1 MSETLSPVSAHPA
14 RPTLAADIIIAN
26 APDPVFV
33 CDLEGKILEANE
45 AVSRLLGLRPD
56 EVLEQSIARFLG
68 QEEAREFVVALRE
81 VVERGVTRNV
91 RLHPRSASGEM
102 IPTTLNA
109 SALRDTDGNI
119 IGAIGILRD
128 MRELD
133 QARAYAESLIKNAP
147 DPVFVSDLEG
157 KIHEANDAVFSLLG
171 FRPDELI
178 EQSLSRIISPE
189 ETWEFMVAL
198 REVVECGVT
207 RNARLHPRRASGD
220 VIPTTLN
227 ASALRDA
234 EGRVIGA
241 IGILRDMRELDKARA
256 YAESLI
262 KNAPDPVFVSDL
274 EGKIHQA
281 NDAVFSLL
289 GFRPDELIEQSLSRI
304 ISPEETWEFMVALR
318 EVVECGVTRN
328 ARLHPRRAS
337 GDVIPTTLNASAL
350 RDAEGR
356 VIGAIGILRD
366 MRELDKARAYAES
379 LIKNAP
385 DPVFVSDLEG
395 KIHQANDAVSH
406 LLGFRQDEVVEQ
418 SVSRFLGADE
428 TREFVAA
435 LREVV
440 EHGVSRNVP
449 LHPRSASGEV
459 ISTTLNASA
468 LRDADGNVIG
478 AIGILRDMRA
488 YEQVLHDLEDSRRE
502 LRDADQA
509 KDRFL
514 AVVSH
519 ELRTPLTAMLGWVRL
534 LTGGMLDDAT
544 SARALPVIERNT
556 KLLAQLIDDLLDVSR
571 IVAGKLRLEV
581 GPVDLVA
588 VIESAIEAVQGLADA
603 KSIGL
608 KAVLDPSAGSVAGDP
623 GRLQQVVWNLL
634 SNAIKF
640 TPSRGRIDL
649 RLERAGS
656 HARLTV
662 RDTGRGISPELLPH
676 IFDRFRQDERS
687 RRHGGLGLGLA
698 IVRHIVALHDG
709 SVRAESD
716 GEGRGATLVVELPL
730 PTDDVRSAPKPAAV
744 YRRLESAPSRLINL
758 AGRRILVV
766 DDEPDARDLLSTIL
780 GRAGADVTVAA
791 SADEALEV
799 LRRWRPDVLVS
810 DIGMPGDDGYVLIRK
825 VRTLL
830 PEEGSQVRAL
840 ALTAYARS
848 EDRVLALEAGFHTHI
863 AKPVDPLELTALI
876 AGLAPERR
884 D

>member
-1 MSETLSPVSAHPA
+1 MPETLSPAARTA

-45 AVSRLLGLRPD
+45 AVSRLLGLRRD
-56 EVLEQSIARFLG
+56 EVLEQSISRFLG
-68 QEEAREFVVALRE
+68 QDEAREFVVALRE
-81 VVERGVTRNV
+81 VVERDVTRNV
-91 RLHPRSASGEM
+91 RLQPRSASGEM

-133 QARAYAESLIKNAP
+133 Q
-147 DPVFVSDLEG
+147 
-157 KIHEANDAVFSLLG
+157 
-171 FRPDELI
+171 
-178 EQSLSRIISPE
+178 
-189 ETWEFMVAL
+189 
-198 REVVECGVT
+198 
-207 RNARLHPRRASGD
+207 
-220 VIPTTLN
+220 
-227 ASALRDA
+227 
-234 EGRVIGA
+234 
-241 IGILRDMRELDKARA
+241 ARA

-318 EVVECGVTRN
+318 EVVDRGVTRN
-328 ARLHPRRAS
+328 ARLHPRSAS

-350 RDAEGR
+350 RDTDGR

-395 KIHQANDAVSH
+395 KILQANDAVSH

-440 EHGVSRNVP
+440 EHGVSRNVR

-468 LRDADGNVIG
+468 LRAADGNVIG

-514 AVVSH
+514 AIVSH

-534 LTGGMLDDAT
+534 LTTGMLDEAT

-556 KLLAQLIDDLLDVSR
+556 KLLAQLIDDLLDVSG

-634 SNAIKF
+634 ANAIKF
-640 TPSRGRIDL
+640 TPCKGRIDL

-676 IFDRFRQDERS
+676 IFDRFRQDERT
-687 RRHGGLGLGLA
+687 RQHGGLGLGLA
-698 IVRHIVALHDG
+698 IVRHIVKLHEG
-709 SVRAESD
+709 SVWAESD

-730 PTDDVRSAPKPAAV
+730 PTDDVRSAQKPAAV
-744 YRRLESAPSRLINL
+744 YRRLGSASSRLINL

-766 DDEPDARDLLSTIL
+766 DDEADARDLLAEIL
-780 GRAGADVTVAA
+780 GQAGADVIVVG

-825 VRTLL
+825 VRALG

>member
-1 MSETLSPVSAHPA
+1 MPDTLSPPA
-14 RPTLAADIIIAN
+14 ARTPRPTLAADIIIAN

-45 AVSRLLGLRPD
+45 AVSRLLGLRRD
-56 EVLEQSIARFLG
+56 EVLEQSISRFLG
-68 QEEAREFVVALRE
+68 QDEAREFVVALRE
-81 VVERGVTRNV
+81 VVERDVTRNV
-91 RLHPRSASGEM
+91 RLQPRSASGEM

-133 QARAYAESLIKNAP
+133 
-147 DPVFVSDLEG
+147 
-157 KIHEANDAVFSLLG
+157 H
-171 FRPDELI
+171 
-178 EQSLSRIISPE
+178 
-189 ETWEFMVAL
+189 
-198 REVVECGVT
+198 
-207 RNARLHPRRASGD
+207 
-220 VIPTTLN
+220 
-227 ASALRDA
+227 
-234 EGRVIGA
+234 
-241 IGILRDMRELDKARA
+241 ARA

-318 EVVECGVTRN
+318 EVVDRGVTRN
-328 ARLHPRRAS
+328 ARLHPRSAS

-350 RDAEGR
+350 RDTEGR

-395 KIHQANDAVSH
+395 KILQANDAVSH

-440 EHGVSRNVP
+440 EHGVSRNVR

-514 AVVSH
+514 AIVSH

-534 LTGGMLDDAT
+534 LTTGRLDDAT

-556 KLLAQLIDDLLDVSR
+556 KLLAQLIDDLLDVSG
-571 IVAGKLRLEV
+571 IIAGKLRLEV

-608 KAVLDPSAGSVAGDP
+608 KAVLDPSAGSVEGDP

-634 SNAIKF
+634 ANAIKF

-676 IFDRFRQDERS
+676 IFDRFRQDERT
-687 RRHGGLGLGLA
+687 RQHGGLGLGLA
-698 IVRHIVALHDG
+698 IVRHIVKLHEG
-709 SVRAESD
+709 NVWAESD

-730 PTDDVRSAPKPAAV
+730 PIDDVRPSPKPATV
-744 YRRLESAPSRLINL
+744 YRRLDSASSRLINL

-766 DDEPDARDLLSTIL
+766 DDEADARDLLAQIL
-780 GRAGADVTVAA
+780 GQAGADVIVVG
-791 SADEALEV
+791 SADEALET

-810 DIGMPGDDGYVLIRK
+810 DIGMPGDDGYVLIRN
-825 VRTLL
+825 VRALSSG
-830 PEEGSQVRAL
+830 EGGQVRAL

>member
-1 MSETLSPVSAHPA
+1 
-14 RPTLAADIIIAN
+14 
-26 APDPVFV
+26 
-33 CDLEGKILEANE
+33 
-45 AVSRLLGLRPD
+45 
-56 EVLEQSIARFLG
+56 
-68 QEEAREFVVALRE
+68 
-81 VVERGVTRNV
+81 
-91 RLHPRSASGEM
+91 
-102 IPTTLNA
+102 
-109 SALRDTDGNI
+109 
-119 IGAIGILRD
+119 
-128 MRELD
+128 
-133 QARAYAESLIKNAP
+133 
-147 DPVFVSDLEG
+147 
-157 KIHEANDAVFSLLG
+157 
-171 FRPDELI
+171 
-178 EQSLSRIISPE
+178 
-189 ETWEFMVAL
+189 MVAL

-207 RNARLHPRRASGD
+207 RNARLHPRSASGD

-227 ASALRDA
+227 ASALRDT

-274 EGKIHQA
+274 EGKI
-281 NDAVFSLL
+281 L
-289 GFRPDELIEQSLSRI
+289 
-304 ISPEETWEFMVALR
+304 
-318 EVVECGVTRN
+318 
-328 ARLHPRRAS
+328 
-337 GDVIPTTLNASAL
+337 
-350 RDAEGR
+350 
-356 VIGAIGILRD
+356 
-366 MRELDKARAYAES
+366 
-379 LIKNAP
+379 
-385 DPVFVSDLEG
+385 
-395 KIHQANDAVSH
+395 QANDAVSH

-440 EHGVSRNVP
+440 EHGVSRNVR

-468 LRDADGNVIG
+468 LRDPEGNVIG

-488 YEQVLHDLEDSRRE
+488 YEQVLRDLEDSRRE

-534 LTGGMLDDAT
+534 LTTGMLDDAT

-571 IVAGKLRLEV
+571 IVAGKLRLEA

-588 VIESAIEAVQGLADA
+588 VIESAIEAVQSLADA

-608 KAVLDPSAGSVAGDP
+608 KAVLDPSAGSLVGDS

-640 TPSRGRIDL
+640 SPSRGRIDL
-649 RLERAGS
+649 RLERAGA
-656 HARLTV
+656 HARLRV
-662 RDTGRGISPELLPH
+662 RDSGRGISRELLPH
-676 IFDRFRQDERS
+676 IFDRFRQDEGT

-698 IVRHIVALHDG
+698 IVRHIVELHEG
-709 SVRAESD
+709 RVWAESD

-730 PTDDVRSAPKPAAV
+730 PIDDVRPASKPAAV

-766 DDEPDARDLLSTIL
+766 DDEPDPRDLLAQIL
-780 GRAGADVTVAA
+780 GQAGAKVIVVG
-791 SADEALEV
+791 SADEALET

-825 VRTLL
+825 IRALSS
-830 PEEGSQVRAL
+830 EEGAQVRAL

-848 EDRVLALEAGFHTHI
+848 EDRALALEAGFHTHI

>member
-1 MSETLSPVSAHPA
+1 MPETLSPVSPTA

-33 CDLEGKILEANE
+33 CDLEGKILEAND
-45 AVSRLLGLRPD
+45 AVSRLLGLQRD
-56 EVLEQSIARFLG
+56 EVLEQSISRFLS
-68 QEEAREFVVALRE
+68 QNEAREFVVALRE
-81 VVERGVTRNV
+81 VVERDVTRNV
-91 RLHPRSASGEM
+91 RLQPRSASGEM

-157 KIHEANDAVFSLLG
+157 KLHQANDAVFSLLG

-189 ETWEFMVAL
+189 ETSEFMVAL
-198 REVVECGVT
+198 REVVERGVT
-207 RNARLHPRRASGD
+207 RNARLHPRSASGD

-227 ASALRDA
+227 ASALRDTD
-234 EGRVIGA
+234 GKVIGA

-274 EGKIHQA
+274 EGKI
-281 NDAVFSLL
+281 L
-289 GFRPDELIEQSLSRI
+289 
-304 ISPEETWEFMVALR
+304 
-318 EVVECGVTRN
+318 
-328 ARLHPRRAS
+328 
-337 GDVIPTTLNASAL
+337 
-350 RDAEGR
+350 
-356 VIGAIGILRD
+356 
-366 MRELDKARAYAES
+366 
-379 LIKNAP
+379 
-385 DPVFVSDLEG
+385 
-395 KIHQANDAVSH
+395 QANDAVSQ
-406 LLGFRQDEVVEQ
+406 LLGFRQDQVVEQ
-418 SVSRFLGADE
+418 SVSRFLGTDE

-440 EHGVSRNVP
+440 EHGVSRNVR

-468 LRDADGNVIG
+468 LRDAEGDVIG

-488 YEQVLHDLEDSRRE
+488 YEQVLHDLEESRRE

-534 LTGGMLDDAT
+534 LTTGMLDDVT
-544 SARALPVIERNT
+544 SARALTVIERNT
-556 KLLAQLIDDLLDVSR
+556 KILAQLIDDLLDVSR

-603 KSIGL
+603 KSVGL

-640 TPSRGRIDL
+640 TPNRGRIDL
-649 RLERAGS
+649 RLEHAGS

-662 RDTGRGISPELLPH
+662 RDTGQGISPELLPH
-676 IFDRFRQDERS
+676 IFDRFRQDERP

-698 IVRHIVALHDG
+698 IVRHIVELHDG
-709 SVRAESD
+709 KVWAESD
-716 GEGRGATLVVELPL
+716 GEGRGATLVVELRL
-730 PTDDVRSAPKPAAV
+730 PIDDVRPAPKPAAV
-744 YRRLESAPSRLINL
+744 YRRFESAPSRLINL
-758 AGRRILVV
+758 TGRRILVV
-766 DDEPDARDLLSTIL
+766 DDEADARDLLREIL
-780 GRAGADVTVAA
+780 SQAGAEVAVVA
-791 SADEALEV
+791 CADEALET

-825 VRTLL
+825 VRVLR
-830 PEEGSQVRAL
+830 PEEGGHVRAL

-848 EDRVLALEAGFHTHI
+848 EDRALALEAGFHTHI

>member
-1 MSETLSPVSAHPA
+1 MPEALSPVAVLTA

-45 AVSRLLGLRPD
+45 AVSRLLGLRRD
-56 EVLEQSIARFLG
+56 EVLEQSISRFLG
-68 QEEAREFVVALRE
+68 QDEAREFVVALRE
-81 VVERGVTRNV
+81 VVERDVTRNV
-91 RLHPRSASGEM
+91 RLQPRSASGEM

-133 QARAYAESLIKNAP
+133 
-147 DPVFVSDLEG
+147 
-157 KIHEANDAVFSLLG
+157 H
-171 FRPDELI
+171 
-178 EQSLSRIISPE
+178 
-189 ETWEFMVAL
+189 
-198 REVVECGVT
+198 
-207 RNARLHPRRASGD
+207 
-220 VIPTTLN
+220 
-227 ASALRDA
+227 
-234 EGRVIGA
+234 
-241 IGILRDMRELDKARA
+241 ARA

-318 EVVECGVTRN
+318 EVVDRGVTRN
-328 ARLHPRRAS
+328 ARLHPRSAS

-350 RDAEGR
+350 RDTEGR

-395 KIHQANDAVSH
+395 KILQANDAVSH

-440 EHGVSRNVP
+440 EHGVSRNVR

-514 AVVSH
+514 AIVSH

-534 LTGGMLDDAT
+534 LTTGRLDDAT

-556 KLLAQLIDDLLDVSR
+556 KLLAQLIDDLLDVSG
-571 IVAGKLRLEV
+571 IIAGKLRLEV

-634 SNAIKF
+634 ANAIKF
-640 TPSRGRIDL
+640 TPNRGRIDL

-676 IFDRFRQDERS
+676 IFDRFRQDERT
-687 RRHGGLGLGLA
+687 RQHGGLGLGLA
-698 IVRHIVALHDG
+698 IVRHIVKLHEG
-709 SVRAESD
+709 NVRAESD

-730 PTDDVRSAPKPAAV
+730 PIEDVSPAAKPAIV
-744 YRRLESAPSRLINL
+744 YRRLESASSRLINL

-766 DDEPDARDLLSTIL
+766 DDEADARDLLAQIL
-780 GRAGADVTVAA
+780 GQAGADVIVVG
-791 SADEALEV
+791 SADEALET

-825 VRTLL
+825 VRALGTA
-830 PEEGSQVRAL
+830 EGGQVRAL

-848 EDRVLALEAGFHTHI
+848 EDRALALEAGFHTHI

>member
-1 MSETLSPVSAHPA
+1 MPETLSPGPRTA

-45 AVSRLLGLRPD
+45 AVSRLLGLRRD
-56 EVLEQSIARFLG
+56 EVLEQSISRFLG
-68 QEEAREFVVALRE
+68 QDEAREFVVALRE
-81 VVERGVTRNV
+81 VVERDVTRNV
-91 RLHPRSASGEM
+91 RLQPRSASGEM

-109 SALRDTDGNI
+109 SALRDTDGSI

-133 QARAYAESLIKNAP
+133 Q
-147 DPVFVSDLEG
+147 
-157 KIHEANDAVFSLLG
+157 
-171 FRPDELI
+171 
-178 EQSLSRIISPE
+178 
-189 ETWEFMVAL
+189 
-198 REVVECGVT
+198 
-207 RNARLHPRRASGD
+207 
-220 VIPTTLN
+220 
-227 ASALRDA
+227 
-234 EGRVIGA
+234 
-241 IGILRDMRELDKARA
+241 ARA

-318 EVVECGVTRN
+318 EVVDRGVTRN
-328 ARLHPRRAS
+328 ARLHPRSAS
-337 GDVIPTTLNASAL
+337 GDVIPTALNASAL
-350 RDAEGR
+350 RDTEGR

-395 KIHQANDAVSH
+395 KILQANDAVSH

-440 EHGVSRNVP
+440 EHGVSRNVR

-468 LRDADGNVIG
+468 LRAADGNVIG

-488 YEQVLHDLEDSRRE
+488 YEQVLQDLEDSRRE

-514 AVVSH
+514 AIVSH

-534 LTGGMLDDAT
+534 LTTGMLDEAT

-556 KLLAQLIDDLLDVSR
+556 KLLAQLIDDLLDVSG

-634 SNAIKF
+634 ANAIKF
-640 TPSRGRIDL
+640 TPCRGRIDL

-676 IFDRFRQDERS
+676 IFDRFRQDERT
-687 RRHGGLGLGLA
+687 RQHGGLGLGLA
-698 IVRHIVALHDG
+698 IVRHIVKLHEG
-709 SVRAESD
+709 SVWAESD

-730 PTDDVRSAPKPAAV
+730 PTDDVRSAQKPAAV
-744 YRRLESAPSRLINL
+744 YRRLGSASSRLINL

-766 DDEPDARDLLSTIL
+766 DDEADARDLLAEIL
-780 GRAGADVTVAA
+780 GQAGADVIVVG
-791 SADEALEV
+791 SADEALEM

-825 VRTLL
+825 VRALG

-848 EDRVLALEAGFHTHI
+848 EDRALALEAGFHTHI

>member
-1 MSETLSPVSAHPA
+1 MPETLSPVSPTA

-33 CDLEGKILEANE
+33 CDLEGKILEAND
-45 AVSRLLGLRPD
+45 AVSRLLGLQRD
-56 EVLEQSIARFLG
+56 EVLEQSISRFLS
-68 QEEAREFVVALRE
+68 QNEAREFVVALRE
-81 VVERGVTRNV
+81 VVERDVTRNV
-91 RLHPRSASGEM
+91 RLQPRSASGEM

-157 KIHEANDAVFSLLG
+157 KLHQANDAVFSLLG

-189 ETWEFMVAL
+189 ETSEFMVAL
-198 REVVECGVT
+198 REVVERGVT
-207 RNARLHPRRASGD
+207 RNARLHPRSASGD

-227 ASALRDA
+227 ASALRDTD
-234 EGRVIGA
+234 GKVIGA

-274 EGKIHQA
+274 EGKI
-281 NDAVFSLL
+281 L
-289 GFRPDELIEQSLSRI
+289 
-304 ISPEETWEFMVALR
+304 
-318 EVVECGVTRN
+318 
-328 ARLHPRRAS
+328 
-337 GDVIPTTLNASAL
+337 
-350 RDAEGR
+350 
-356 VIGAIGILRD
+356 
-366 MRELDKARAYAES
+366 
-379 LIKNAP
+379 
-385 DPVFVSDLEG
+385 
-395 KIHQANDAVSH
+395 QANDAVSQ
-406 LLGFRQDEVVEQ
+406 LLGFRQDQVVEQ
-418 SVSRFLGADE
+418 SVSRFLGTDE

-468 LRDADGNVIG
+468 LRDAEGDVIG

-488 YEQVLHDLEDSRRE
+488 YEQVLHDLEESRRE

-534 LTGGMLDDAT
+534 LTTGMLDDVT
-544 SARALPVIERNT
+544 SARALTVIERNT
-556 KLLAQLIDDLLDVSR
+556 KILAQLIDDLLDVSR

-603 KSIGL
+603 KSVGL

-640 TPSRGRIDL
+640 TPNRGRIDL
-649 RLERAGS
+649 RLEHAGS

-662 RDTGRGISPELLPH
+662 RDTGQGISPELLPH
-676 IFDRFRQDERS
+676 IFDRFRQDERP

-698 IVRHIVALHDG
+698 IVRHIVELHDG
-709 SVRAESD
+709 KVWAESD
-716 GEGRGATLVVELPL
+716 GEGRGATLVVELRL
-730 PTDDVRSAPKPAAV
+730 PIDDVRPAPKPAAV
-744 YRRLESAPSRLINL
+744 YRRFESAPSRLINL
-758 AGRRILVV
+758 TGRRILVV
-766 DDEPDARDLLSTIL
+766 DDEADARDLLREIL
-780 GRAGADVTVAA
+780 SQAGAEVAVVA
-791 SADEALEV
+791 CADEALET

-825 VRTLL
+825 VRALR
-830 PEEGSQVRAL
+830 PEEGGHVRAL

-848 EDRVLALEAGFHTHI
+848 EDRALALEAGFHTHI

>member
-1 MSETLSPVSAHPA
+1 MAGPPELATQPGVIEAVSG
-14 RPTLAADIIIAN
+14 RVKSRGSLDADIIIA
-26 APDPVFV
+26 
-33 CDLEGKILEANE
+33 
-45 AVSRLLGLRPD
+45 
-56 EVLEQSIARFLG
+56 
-68 QEEAREFVVALRE
+68 
-81 VVERGVTRNV
+81 
-91 RLHPRSASGEM
+91 
-102 IPTTLNA
+102 
-109 SALRDTDGNI
+109 
-119 IGAIGILRD
+119 
-128 MRELD
+128 
-133 QARAYAESLIKNAP
+133 NAP

-157 KIHEANDAVFSLLG
+157 KILQANDAVSQLLG
-171 FRPDELI
+171 FRQDEVL
-178 EQSLSRIISPE
+178 EQSLARFISPQ
-189 ETWEFMVAL
+189 ETREFRAAL
-198 REVVECGVT
+198 RKVFQPCVMRKVVLNT
-207 RNARLHPRRASGD
+207 RSAGGE
-220 VIPTTLN
+220 VIPTSLN
-227 ASALRDA
+227 ASALRDPD
-234 EGRVIGA
+234 GRAIGV

-274 EGKIHQA
+274 EGKILQA
-281 NDAVFSLL
+281 NDAISAIL
-289 GFRPDELIEQSLSRI
+289 GFRPDEVIEQSLSRI
-304 ISPEETWEFMVALR
+304 ISPAETREFLAALR
-318 EVVECGVTRN
+318 EAVERGVTRN
-328 ARLHPRRAS
+328 ARLNPRCSSGQRILPSFPTRRSSDLDGRA
-337 GDVIPTTLNASAL
+337 
-350 RDAEGR
+350 
-356 VIGAIGILRD
+356 IGVIGILRD

-395 KIHQANDAVSH
+395 KILQANDAVSH

-418 SVSRFLGADE
+418 TVSRFLAADE

-514 AVVSH
+514 AIVSH

-534 LTGGMLDDAT
+534 LTTGRLDDAT

-556 KLLAQLIDDLLDVSR
+556 KLLAQLIDDLLDVSG
-571 IVAGKLRLEV
+571 IIAGKLRLEV

-634 SNAIKF
+634 ANAIKF
-640 TPSRGRIDL
+640 TPNRGRIDL
-649 RLERAGS
+649 RLERAGA

-676 IFDRFRQDERS
+676 IFDRFRQDERT
-687 RRHGGLGLGLA
+687 RQHGGLGLGLA
-698 IVRHIVALHDG
+698 IVRHIVKLHEG
-709 SVRAESD
+709 NVWAESE

-730 PTDDVRSAPKPAAV
+730 PIDDVHSAPKTATV
-744 YRRLESAPSRLINL
+744 YRRLESASSRLINL

-766 DDEPDARDLLSTIL
+766 DDEADARELLAQIL
-780 GRAGADVTVAA
+780 GQAGA
-791 SADEALEV
+791 
-799 LRRWRPDVLVS
+799 
-810 DIGMPGDDGYVLIRK
+810 
-825 VRTLL
+825 
-830 PEEGSQVRAL
+830 
-840 ALTAYARS
+840 
-848 EDRVLALEAGFHTHI
+848 H
-863 AKPVDPLELTALI
+863 
-876 AGLAPERR
+876 
-884 D
+884 

>member
-1 MSETLSPVSAHPA
+1 MPETLSPVATRPDG
-14 RPTLAADIIIAN
+14 PTLAADLIIAN

-33 CDLEGKILEANE
+33 CDLDGKILEANE
-45 AVSRLLGLRPD
+45 AVSRLLGLRRD
-56 EVLEQSIARFLG
+56 EVLEQSISRFIS
-68 QEEAREFVVALRE
+68 QDEAREFVVALRE

-91 RLHPRSASGEM
+91 RLHPRSVSGER

-119 IGAIGILRD
+119 TGAIGILRD

-133 QARAYAESLIKNAP
+133 HARAYAESLIKNAP

-157 KIHEANDAVFSLLG
+157 KILQANDAVFSLLG

-189 ETWEFMVAL
+189 ETREFMVAL
-198 REVVECGVT
+198 REVVERGVT
-207 RNARLHPRRASGD
+207 RNARLHPRSASGD

-227 ASALRDA
+227 ASALRDPA
-234 EGRVIGA
+234 GNVIGA

-274 EGKIHQA
+274 EGKI
-281 NDAVFSLL
+281 L
-289 GFRPDELIEQSLSRI
+289 
-304 ISPEETWEFMVALR
+304 
-318 EVVECGVTRN
+318 
-328 ARLHPRRAS
+328 
-337 GDVIPTTLNASAL
+337 
-350 RDAEGR
+350 
-356 VIGAIGILRD
+356 
-366 MRELDKARAYAES
+366 
-379 LIKNAP
+379 
-385 DPVFVSDLEG
+385 
-395 KIHQANDAVSH
+395 QANDAVSD
-406 LLGFRQDEVVEQ
+406 LLGFREDQVVEQ

-440 EHGVSRNVP
+440 ERGVSRNVP
-449 LHPRSASGEV
+449 LHPRSASDEV

-468 LRDADGNVIG
+468 LRDPNGDVIG

-488 YEQVLHDLEDSRRE
+488 YEQVLHDLEESRRE
-502 LRDADQA
+502 LRDANQA

-534 LTGGMLDDAT
+534 LTAGMLDDAT
-544 SARALPVIERNT
+544 AARALLVIERNT
-556 KLLAQLIDDLLDVSR
+556 KLLAQLIEDLLEVSR
-571 IVAGKLRLEV
+571 IVAGKLRLEI

-608 KAVLDPSAGSVAGDP
+608 KAVLDPSAGSVSGDP
-623 GRLQQVVWNLL
+623 DRLQQVVWNLL
-634 SNAIKF
+634 ANAIKF
-640 TPSRGRIDL
+640 TPGRGRVEL
-649 RLERAGS
+649 RLERAGA
-656 HARLTV
+656 HARLMV
-662 RDTGRGISPELLPH
+662 RDTGQGIAPDLLPH
-676 IFDRFRQDERS
+676 VFDRFRQDERA

-698 IVRHIVALHDG
+698 IVRNIVELHG
-709 SVRAESD
+709 GTVRADSE
-716 GEGRGATLVVELPL
+716 GEGRGATFVVELPL
-730 PTDDVRSAPKPAAV
+730 PADQIRPGPEPTAV
-744 YRRLESAPSRLINL
+744 YRRPETGSPRLLNL
-758 AGRRILVV
+758 DGRRILVV
-766 DDEPDARDLLSTIL
+766 DDEADARDLLATIL
-780 GRAGADVTVAA
+780 GRAGAEVTAVS
-791 SADEALEV
+791 SADEALAT

-810 DIGMPGDDGYVLIRK
+810 DIGMPGDDGYILIGKIRAL
-825 VRTLL
+825 R
-830 PEEGSQVRAL
+830 PDEGSQVPAL

-848 EDRVLALEAGFHTHI
+848 EDRIRALEAGFHTHI

-876 AGLAPERR
+876 AGLAPARAR
-884 D
+884 ATGS

>member
-1 MSETLSPVSAHPA
+1 MAERAT

-33 CDLEGKILEANE
+33 CDLEGKILEANG
-45 AVSRLLGLRPD
+45 AVSRLLGLRRD

-68 QEEAREFVVALRE
+68 PDEAREFVVALRE

-91 RLHPRSASGEM
+91 RLQPRSASGEM

-109 SALRDTDGNI
+109 SALRDTDSNI

-133 QARAYAESLIKNAP
+133 Q
-147 DPVFVSDLEG
+147 
-157 KIHEANDAVFSLLG
+157 
-171 FRPDELI
+171 
-178 EQSLSRIISPE
+178 
-189 ETWEFMVAL
+189 
-198 REVVECGVT
+198 
-207 RNARLHPRRASGD
+207 
-220 VIPTTLN
+220 
-227 ASALRDA
+227 
-234 EGRVIGA
+234 
-241 IGILRDMRELDKARA
+241 ARA

-304 ISPEETWEFMVALR
+304 ISQEETSEFMVALR

-328 ARLHPRRAS
+328 ARLHPRSAS

-350 RDAEGR
+350 RDVEGR

-395 KIHQANDAVSH
+395 KILQANDAVSH

-435 LREVV
+435 LKEVV
-440 EHGVSRNVP
+440 EHGVSRNVR
-449 LHPRSASGEV
+449 LHPRSASGEI

-468 LRDADGNVIG
+468 LRDTEGDVIG

-488 YEQVLHDLEDSRRE
+488 YEQVLSDLEESRRE
-502 LRDADQA
+502 LCDADQA

-534 LTGGMLDDAT
+534 LTTGMLDDAT

-556 KLLAQLIDDLLDVSR
+556 KLLAQLIDDLLNVSR
-571 IVAGKLRLEV
+571 IVAGKLTLEA

-588 VIESAIEAVQGLADA
+588 VIEWAMEAVQGLADA

-608 KAVLDPSAGSVAGDP
+608 KAVLDPSAGAVVGDP

-662 RDTGRGISPELLPH
+662 RDTGRGIHPELLPH
-676 IFDRFRQDERS
+676 IFDRFRQDDGTK
-687 RRHGGLGLGLA
+687 RHGGLGLGLA
-698 IVRHIVALHDG
+698 IVRHIVELHEG
-709 SVRAESD
+709 TVRAQSE

-730 PTDDVRSAPKPAAV
+730 PVDDVPPAPKPAAV
-744 YRRLESAPSRLINL
+744 YRKLENAPSRLINL
-758 AGRRILVV
+758 VGRRILVV
-766 DDEPDARDLLSTIL
+766 DDEADARDLLAEIL
-780 GRAGADVTVAA
+780 GHAGATVAVVS
-791 SADEALEV
+791 SADEALET
-799 LRRWRPDVLVS
+799 LSRWRPDVLVS

-825 VRTLL
+825 VRALSA
-830 PEEGSQVRAL
+830 EEGGLVRAL

-848 EDRVLALEAGFHTHI
+848 EDRALALEAGFHTHI

-876 AGLAPERR
+876 AGLAPDRR
-884 D
+884 S

>member
-1 MSETLSPVSAHPA
+1 MPETLSSGPRTA

-45 AVSRLLGLRPD
+45 AVSRLLGLRRD
-56 EVLEQSIARFLG
+56 EVLEQSISRFLG
-68 QEEAREFVVALRE
+68 QDEAREFVVALRE
-81 VVERGVTRNV
+81 VVERDVTRNV
-91 RLHPRSASGEM
+91 RLQPRSASGEM

-109 SALRDTDGNI
+109 SALRDTDGSI

-133 QARAYAESLIKNAP
+133 Q
-147 DPVFVSDLEG
+147 
-157 KIHEANDAVFSLLG
+157 
-171 FRPDELI
+171 
-178 EQSLSRIISPE
+178 
-189 ETWEFMVAL
+189 
-198 REVVECGVT
+198 
-207 RNARLHPRRASGD
+207 
-220 VIPTTLN
+220 
-227 ASALRDA
+227 
-234 EGRVIGA
+234 
-241 IGILRDMRELDKARA
+241 ARA

-318 EVVECGVTRN
+318 EVVDRGVTRN
-328 ARLHPRRAS
+328 ARLHPRSAS
-337 GDVIPTTLNASAL
+337 GDVIPTALNASAL
-350 RDAEGR
+350 RDTEGR

-395 KIHQANDAVSH
+395 KILQANDAVSH

-440 EHGVSRNVP
+440 EHGVSRNVR

-468 LRDADGNVIG
+468 LRAADGNVIG

-488 YEQVLHDLEDSRRE
+488 YEQVLQDLEDSRRE

-514 AVVSH
+514 AIVSH

-534 LTGGMLDDAT
+534 LTTGMLDEAT

-556 KLLAQLIDDLLDVSR
+556 KLLAQLIDDLLDVSG

-634 SNAIKF
+634 ANAIKF
-640 TPSRGRIDL
+640 TPCRGRIDL

-676 IFDRFRQDERS
+676 IFDRFRQDERT
-687 RRHGGLGLGLA
+687 RQHGGLGLGLA
-698 IVRHIVALHDG
+698 IVRHIVKLHEG
-709 SVRAESD
+709 SVWAESD

-730 PTDDVRSAPKPAAV
+730 PTDDVRSAQKPAAV
-744 YRRLESAPSRLINL
+744 YRRLGSASSRLINL

-766 DDEPDARDLLSTIL
+766 DDEADARDLLAEIL
-780 GRAGADVTVAA
+780 GQAGADVIVVG
-791 SADEALEV
+791 SADEALEM

-825 VRTLL
+825 VRALR

-848 EDRVLALEAGFHTHI
+848 EDRTLALEAGFHIHI
-863 AKPVDPLELTALI
+863 AKPVDPLELTAVI

>member
-1 MSETLSPVSAHPA
+1 MPEALSPVAVLTA

-45 AVSRLLGLRPD
+45 AVSRLLGLRRD
-56 EVLEQSIARFLG
+56 EVLEQSISRFLG
-68 QEEAREFVVALRE
+68 QDEAREFVVALRE
-81 VVERGVTRNV
+81 VVERDVTRNV
-91 RLHPRSASGEM
+91 RLQPRSASGEM

-133 QARAYAESLIKNAP
+133 
-147 DPVFVSDLEG
+147 
-157 KIHEANDAVFSLLG
+157 H
-171 FRPDELI
+171 
-178 EQSLSRIISPE
+178 
-189 ETWEFMVAL
+189 
-198 REVVECGVT
+198 
-207 RNARLHPRRASGD
+207 
-220 VIPTTLN
+220 
-227 ASALRDA
+227 
-234 EGRVIGA
+234 
-241 IGILRDMRELDKARA
+241 ARA

-318 EVVECGVTRN
+318 EVVDRGVTRN
-328 ARLHPRRAS
+328 ARLHPRSAS

-350 RDAEGR
+350 RDTEGR

-395 KIHQANDAVSH
+395 KILQANDAVSH

-440 EHGVSRNVP
+440 EHGVSRNVR

-514 AVVSH
+514 AIVSH

-534 LTGGMLDDAT
+534 LTTGRLDDAT

-556 KLLAQLIDDLLDVSR
+556 KLLAQLIDDLLDVSG
-571 IVAGKLRLEV
+571 IIAGKLRLEV

-634 SNAIKF
+634 ANAIKF
-640 TPSRGRIDL
+640 TPNRGRIDL
-649 RLERAGS
+649 RLERAGA

-676 IFDRFRQDERS
+676 IFDRFRQDERT
-687 RRHGGLGLGLA
+687 RQHGGLGLGLA
-698 IVRHIVALHDG
+698 IVRHIVKLHEG
-709 SVRAESD
+709 NVWAESD

-730 PTDDVRSAPKPAAV
+730 PIEDVSPAAKPAIV
-744 YRRLESAPSRLINL
+744 YRRLESASSRLINL

-766 DDEPDARDLLSTIL
+766 DDEADARDLLAQIL
-780 GRAGADVTVAA
+780 GQAGADVIVVG
-791 SADEALEV
+791 SADEALET

-825 VRTLL
+825 VRALGTA
-830 PEEGSQVRAL
+830 EGGQVRAL

-848 EDRVLALEAGFHTHI
+848 EDRALALEAGFHTHI

>member
-1 MSETLSPVSAHPA
+1 MRLSEVNDRPKGNVMPEIVSPPASRTA

-33 CDLEGKILEANE
+33 CDLEGKILEAND
-45 AVSRLLGLRPD
+45 AVSRLLGLRRD
-56 EVLEQSIARFLG
+56 EVLEQSISRFLG
-68 QEEAREFVVALRE
+68 QDEAREFVVALRE
-81 VVERGVTRNV
+81 VVERDVTRNV
-91 RLHPRSASGEM
+91 RLQPRSASGEM

-109 SALRDTDGNI
+109 SALRATDGNI

-133 QARAYAESLIKNAP
+133 Q
-147 DPVFVSDLEG
+147 
-157 KIHEANDAVFSLLG
+157 
-171 FRPDELI
+171 
-178 EQSLSRIISPE
+178 
-189 ETWEFMVAL
+189 
-198 REVVECGVT
+198 
-207 RNARLHPRRASGD
+207 
-220 VIPTTLN
+220 
-227 ASALRDA
+227 
-234 EGRVIGA
+234 
-241 IGILRDMRELDKARA
+241 ARA

-318 EVVECGVTRN
+318 EVVDCGVTRN
-328 ARLHPRRAS
+328 ARLHPRSAS

-350 RDAEGR
+350 RDTDGK

-395 KIHQANDAVSH
+395 KILQANDAVSH
-406 LLGFRQDEVVEQ
+406 LFGFRQDEVVEQ
-418 SVSRFLGADE
+418 SVSRFLAADE

-440 EHGVSRNVP
+440 EHGVSRNVR

-488 YEQVLHDLEDSRRE
+488 YEQVLHDLEESRRE

-534 LTGGMLDDAT
+534 LTTGMLDDAT

-556 KLLAQLIDDLLDVSR
+556 KLLAQLIDDLLDVSG

-588 VIESAIEAVQGLADA
+588 VIESAIESVQALADA

-608 KAVLDPSAGSVAGDP
+608 KAVLDPSAGSIAGDP

-634 SNAIKF
+634 ANAIKF

-656 HARLTV
+656 RARLTV

-676 IFDRFRQDERS
+676 IFDRFRQDERTRS
-687 RRHGGLGLGLA
+687 HGGLGLGLA
-698 IVRHIVALHDG
+698 IVCHIVKLHEG
-709 SVRAESD
+709 TVRAESD

-730 PTDDVRSAPKPAAV
+730 PGEDAPSAQKPAAA
-744 YRRLESAPSRLINL
+744 YRRLDSPSSRLINL
-758 AGRRILVV
+758 ARRRILVV
-766 DDEPDARDLLSTIL
+766 DDDADARDLLAQIL
-780 GRAGADVTVAA
+780 GQAGADVTVAA
-791 SADEALEV
+791 SADEALDV

-810 DIGMPGDDGYVLIRK
+810 DIGMPGDDGYVLMRK
-825 VRTLL
+825 VRALGF
-830 PEEGSQVRAL
+830 EEGGQVRAL

>member
-1 MSETLSPVSAHPA
+1 MSETLSPVAERVA

-45 AVSRLLGLRPD
+45 AVSRLLGLRRD
-56 EVLEQSIARFLG
+56 EVLEQSISRFLG
-68 QEEAREFVVALRE
+68 HDEAREFVVALRE

-91 RLHPRSASGEM
+91 RLQPRSATGEM

-109 SALRDTDGNI
+109 SALRDTDGHI

-133 QARAYAESLIKNAP
+133 Q
-147 DPVFVSDLEG
+147 
-157 KIHEANDAVFSLLG
+157 
-171 FRPDELI
+171 
-178 EQSLSRIISPE
+178 
-189 ETWEFMVAL
+189 
-198 REVVECGVT
+198 
-207 RNARLHPRRASGD
+207 
-220 VIPTTLN
+220 
-227 ASALRDA
+227 
-234 EGRVIGA
+234 
-241 IGILRDMRELDKARA
+241 ARA

-350 RDAEGR
+350 RDTEGR
-356 VIGAIGILRD
+356 VIGAVGILRD

-395 KIHQANDAVSH
+395 KILQANDAVSH

-418 SVSRFLGADE
+418 SVSRFLGTDE

-459 ISTTLNASA
+459 IATTLNASA
-468 LRDADGNVIG
+468 LRDPDGNVIG

-488 YEQVLHDLEDSRRE
+488 YEQVLRDLEESRRE

-509 KDRFL
+509 KDGFL

-534 LTGGMLDDAT
+534 LTTGMLDDAT

-556 KLLAQLIDDLLDVSR
+556 KLLAHLIDDLLDVSR
-571 IVAGKLRLEV
+571 IVAGKLRLEA

-608 KAVLDPSAGSVAGDP
+608 KAVLDPSAGSLVGDP

-649 RLERAGS
+649 RLERAGT
-656 HARLTV
+656 HARLRV
-662 RDTGRGISPELLPH
+662 RDTGRGISRELLPH
-676 IFDRFRQDERS
+676 IFDRFRQDDGT

-698 IVRHIVALHDG
+698 IVRHIVELHEG
-709 SVRAESD
+709 RVWAESD

-730 PTDDVRSAPKPAAV
+730 PIDDVRPASKPAAV
-744 YRRLESAPSRLINL
+744 YRRLESAASRLINL

-766 DDEPDARDLLSTIL
+766 DDEADARDLLAEIL
-780 GRAGADVTVAA
+780 GQAGAEVIVVG
-791 SADEALEV
+791 SADEALET

-825 VRTLL
+825 VRALGSD
-830 PEEGSQVRAL
+830 EGGQVRAL

-848 EDRVLALEAGFHTHI
+848 EDRALALEAGFHTHI

>member
-1 MSETLSPVSAHPA
+1 MRLSEVNDRPRGTVMPEIVSPPASRTA

-33 CDLEGKILEANE
+33 CDLEGKILEAND
-45 AVSRLLGLRPD
+45 AVSRLLGLRRD
-56 EVLEQSIARFLG
+56 EVLEQSISRFLG
-68 QEEAREFVVALRE
+68 QDEAREFVVALRE
-81 VVERGVTRNV
+81 VVERDVTRNV
-91 RLHPRSASGEM
+91 RLQPRSASGEM

-109 SALRDTDGNI
+109 SALRAADGNI

-133 QARAYAESLIKNAP
+133 Q
-147 DPVFVSDLEG
+147 
-157 KIHEANDAVFSLLG
+157 
-171 FRPDELI
+171 
-178 EQSLSRIISPE
+178 
-189 ETWEFMVAL
+189 
-198 REVVECGVT
+198 
-207 RNARLHPRRASGD
+207 
-220 VIPTTLN
+220 
-227 ASALRDA
+227 
-234 EGRVIGA
+234 
-241 IGILRDMRELDKARA
+241 ARA

-318 EVVECGVTRN
+318 EVVDCGVTRN
-328 ARLHPRRAS
+328 ARLHPRSAS

-350 RDAEGR
+350 RDTDGK

-395 KIHQANDAVSH
+395 KILQANDAVSH
-406 LLGFRQDEVVEQ
+406 LFGFRQDEVVEQ
-418 SVSRFLGADE
+418 SVSRFLAADE

-488 YEQVLHDLEDSRRE
+488 YEQVLHDLEESRRE

-534 LTGGMLDDAT
+534 LTTGMLDDAT

-556 KLLAQLIDDLLDVSR
+556 KLLAQLIDDLLDVSG

-588 VIESAIEAVQGLADA
+588 VIESAIESVQGLADA

-608 KAVLDPSAGSVAGDP
+608 KAVLDPSAGSIAGDP

-634 SNAIKF
+634 ANAIKF

-676 IFDRFRQDERS
+676 IFDRFRQDERT

-698 IVRHIVALHDG
+698 IVCHIVKLHEG
-709 SVRAESD
+709 TVRAESD

-730 PTDDVRSAPKPAAV
+730 PEDVPSAQKPAAA
-744 YRRLESAPSRLINL
+744 YRRLDTASSRLINL
-758 AGRRILVV
+758 ARRRILVV
-766 DDEPDARDLLSTIL
+766 DDDADARDLLAQIL
-780 GRAGADVTVAA
+780 GQAGADVTVAA
-791 SADEALEV
+791 SADEALDV

-825 VRTLL
+825 VRALGF
-830 PEEGSQVRAL
+830 EEGGQVRAL

-863 AKPVDPLELTALI
+863 AKPVDPLGLTALI
-876 AGLAPERR
+876 AGLAPDRR

>member
-1 MSETLSPVSAHPA
+1 MAETLSPEAERVA

-45 AVSRLLGLRPD
+45 AVSRLLGLRRD
-56 EVLEQSIARFLG
+56 EVLEQSISRFLG
-68 QEEAREFVVALRE
+68 HDEAREFVVALRE
-81 VVERGVTRNV
+81 VVERGVTRDV
-91 RLHPRSASGEM
+91 RLQPRSASGEM

-109 SALRDTDGNI
+109 SALRATDGMI

-133 QARAYAESLIKNAP
+133 
-147 DPVFVSDLEG
+147 
-157 KIHEANDAVFSLLG
+157 H
-171 FRPDELI
+171 
-178 EQSLSRIISPE
+178 
-189 ETWEFMVAL
+189 
-198 REVVECGVT
+198 
-207 RNARLHPRRASGD
+207 
-220 VIPTTLN
+220 
-227 ASALRDA
+227 
-234 EGRVIGA
+234 
-241 IGILRDMRELDKARA
+241 ARA

-318 EVVECGVTRN
+318 EVVERGVTRN
-328 ARLHPRRAS
+328 ARLHPRSAS

-350 RDAEGR
+350 RDTEGR

-395 KIHQANDAVSH
+395 KILQANDAVSH

-440 EHGVSRNVP
+440 EHGVSRNVR

-468 LRDADGNVIG
+468 LRDPDGNVIG

-488 YEQVLHDLEDSRRE
+488 YEEVLRDLEESRRE
-502 LRDADQA
+502 LRNADQA
-509 KDRFL
+509 KDGFL

-534 LTGGMLDDAT
+534 LTTGMLDDAT

-571 IVAGKLRLEV
+571 IVAGKLRLEA

-608 KAVLDPSAGSVAGDP
+608 KAVLDPSAGSIVGDP

-649 RLERAGS
+649 RLERAGT
-656 HARLTV
+656 HARLRV
-662 RDTGRGISPELLPH
+662 RDTGRGISRELLPH
-676 IFDRFRQDERS
+676 IFDRFRQDDGT

-698 IVRHIVALHDG
+698 IVRHIVELHEG
-709 SVRAESD
+709 RVWAESD

-730 PTDDVRSAPKPAAV
+730 PVDDVRPASKPAAV

-758 AGRRILVV
+758 VGRRILVV
-766 DDEPDARDLLSTIL
+766 DDEADARDLLAEIL
-780 GRAGADVTVAA
+780 GQAGADVIVVG
-791 SADEALEV
+791 SADEALET

-825 VRTLL
+825 VRALGF
-830 PEEGSQVRAL
+830 EDGGQVRAL

-848 EDRVLALEAGFHTHI
+848 EDRALALEAGFHTHI

>member
-1 MSETLSPVSAHPA
+1 MPGAVSPVAVLTT

-45 AVSRLLGLRPD
+45 AVSRLLGLRRD
-56 EVLEQSIARFLG
+56 EVLEQSISRFLG
-68 QEEAREFVVALRE
+68 QDEAREFVVALRE
-81 VVERGVTRNV
+81 VVERDVTRNV
-91 RLHPRSASGEM
+91 RLQPRSASGEM

-109 SALRDTDGNI
+109 SALRDTDGSI

-133 QARAYAESLIKNAP
+133 Q
-147 DPVFVSDLEG
+147 
-157 KIHEANDAVFSLLG
+157 
-171 FRPDELI
+171 
-178 EQSLSRIISPE
+178 
-189 ETWEFMVAL
+189 
-198 REVVECGVT
+198 
-207 RNARLHPRRASGD
+207 
-220 VIPTTLN
+220 
-227 ASALRDA
+227 
-234 EGRVIGA
+234 
-241 IGILRDMRELDKARA
+241 ARA

-318 EVVECGVTRN
+318 EVVDRGVTRN
-328 ARLHPRRAS
+328 ARLHPRSAS

-350 RDAEGR
+350 RDTDGR

-395 KIHQANDAVSH
+395 KILQANDAVSH

-440 EHGVSRNVP
+440 EHGVSRNVR

-514 AVVSH
+514 AIVSH

-534 LTGGMLDDAT
+534 LTTGRLDDAT

-556 KLLAQLIDDLLDVSR
+556 KLLAQLIDDLLDVSG
-571 IVAGKLRLEV
+571 IIAGKLRLEV

-634 SNAIKF
+634 ANAIKF
-640 TPSRGRIDL
+640 TPNRGRIDL

-676 IFDRFRQDERS
+676 IFDRFRQDERT
-687 RRHGGLGLGLA
+687 RQHGGLGLGLA
-698 IVRHIVALHDG
+698 IVRHIVKLHEG
-709 SVRAESD
+709 NVWAESD

-730 PTDDVRSAPKPAAV
+730 PIEDVSPAAKPAIV
-744 YRRLESAPSRLINL
+744 YRRRESASSRLINL

-766 DDEPDARDLLSTIL
+766 DDEADARDLLAQIL
-780 GRAGADVTVAA
+780 GQAGADVIVVG
-791 SADEALEV
+791 SADEALET

-825 VRTLL
+825 VRALGTA
-830 PEEGSQVRAL
+830 EGGQVRAL

-848 EDRVLALEAGFHTHI
+848 EDRALALEAGFHTHI

>member
-1 MSETLSPVSAHPA
+1 MSETVSLIDARA
-14 RPTLAADIIIAN
+14 VRPTLAADIIIAN

-45 AVSRLLGLRPD
+45 AVSRLLGLRRD
-56 EVLEQSIARFLG
+56 EVLEQSISRFLG
-68 QEEAREFVVALRE
+68 QDQAREFVVALRE
-81 VVERGVTRNV
+81 VVEHGVTRNV
-91 RLHPRSASGEM
+91 RLQPRSASGEM

-128 MRELD
+128 MRELG
-133 QARAYAESLIKNAP
+133 Q
-147 DPVFVSDLEG
+147 
-157 KIHEANDAVFSLLG
+157 
-171 FRPDELI
+171 
-178 EQSLSRIISPE
+178 
-189 ETWEFMVAL
+189 T
-198 REVVECGVT
+198 
-207 RNARLHPRRASGD
+207 
-220 VIPTTLN
+220 
-227 ASALRDA
+227 
-234 EGRVIGA
+234 
-241 IGILRDMRELDKARA
+241 RA

-318 EVVECGVTRN
+318 EVVERGVTRN
-328 ARLHPRRAS
+328 ARLHPRSAS

-395 KIHQANDAVSH
+395 KILQANDAVSH

-440 EHGVSRNVP
+440 EHGVSRNVR

-488 YEQVLHDLEDSRRE
+488 YEQVLQDLEESRRE

-534 LTGGMLDDAT
+534 LTTGMLDDAT

-571 IVAGKLRLEV
+571 IVSGKLTLEA

-588 VIESAIEAVQGLADA
+588 VIESAMEAVQGLADA

-608 KAVLDPSAGSVAGDP
+608 KAILDPSAGSIIGDP

-634 SNAIKF
+634 ANAIKF

-662 RDTGRGISPELLPH
+662 RDTGRGIGPELLPH
-676 IFDRFRQDERS
+676 IFDRFRQDERT

-698 IVRHIVALHDG
+698 IVRHIVELHEG
-709 SVRAESD
+709 SVCASSD

-730 PTDDVRSAPKPAAV
+730 PDDEVRTAAKPAAV

-758 AGRRILVV
+758 TGRRILVV
-766 DDEPDARDLLSTIL
+766 DDEADARDLLAQIL
-780 GRAGADVTVAA
+780 SQAGADVIVVA
-791 SADEALEV
+791 STDEALET
-799 LRRWRPDVLVS
+799 LRRWRPDVLLS

-825 VRTLL
+825 VRALVAA
-830 PEEGSQVRAL
+830 EGGQVRAL

-848 EDRVLALEAGFHTHI
+848 EDRALALEAGFHAHI

>member
-1 MSETLSPVSAHPA
+1 MPETLSPGPRTA

-45 AVSRLLGLRPD
+45 AVSRLLGLRRD
-56 EVLEQSIARFLG
+56 EVLEQSISRFLG
-68 QEEAREFVVALRE
+68 QDEAREFVVALRE
-81 VVERGVTRNV
+81 VVERDVTRNV
-91 RLHPRSASGEM
+91 RLQPRSASGEM

-109 SALRDTDGNI
+109 SALRDTDGSI

-133 QARAYAESLIKNAP
+133 QARAYAEN
-147 DPVFVSDLEG
+147 
-157 KIHEANDAVFSLLG
+157 
-171 FRPDELI
+171 
-178 EQSLSRIISPE
+178 
-189 ETWEFMVAL
+189 
-198 REVVECGVT
+198 
-207 RNARLHPRRASGD
+207 
-220 VIPTTLN
+220 
-227 ASALRDA
+227 
-234 EGRVIGA
+234 
-241 IGILRDMRELDKARA
+241 
-256 YAESLI
+256 LI

-318 EVVECGVTRN
+318 EVVDRGVTRN
-328 ARLHPRRAS
+328 ARLHPRSAS
-337 GDVIPTTLNASAL
+337 GDVIPTALNASAL
-350 RDAEGR
+350 RDTEGR

-395 KIHQANDAVSH
+395 KILQANDAVSH

-440 EHGVSRNVP
+440 EHGVSRNVR

-468 LRDADGNVIG
+468 LRAADGNVIG

-488 YEQVLHDLEDSRRE
+488 YEQVLQDLEDSRRE

-514 AVVSH
+514 AIVSH

-534 LTGGMLDDAT
+534 LTTGMLDEAT

-556 KLLAQLIDDLLDVSR
+556 KLLAQLIDDLLDVSG

-634 SNAIKF
+634 ANAIKF
-640 TPSRGRIDL
+640 TPCRGRIDL

-676 IFDRFRQDERS
+676 IFDRFRQDERT
-687 RRHGGLGLGLA
+687 RQHGGLGLGLA
-698 IVRHIVALHDG
+698 IVRHIVKLHEG
-709 SVRAESD
+709 SVWAESD

-730 PTDDVRSAPKPAAV
+730 PTDDVRSAQKPAAV
-744 YRRLESAPSRLINL
+744 YRRLGSASSRLINL

-766 DDEPDARDLLSTIL
+766 DDEADARDLLAEIL
-780 GRAGADVTVAA
+780 GQAGADVIVVG
-791 SADEALEV
+791 SADEALEM

-825 VRTLL
+825 VRALG

-848 EDRVLALEAGFHTHI
+848 EDRALALEAGFHTHI